1 MLGLCLFGSLV
12 AAAGLGDLGPV
23 PAGTVRVYLV
33 RHGQAFTN
41 LDDPP
46 ALPPD
51 QLDRLTDLGRT
62 HAQSA
67 GRALLGRDIVLV
79 ISSPAGRARETA
91 ELIAT
96 RLGAGA
102 VRIEPRL
109 RPLDLGRGPEKG
121 PLDWDARIAEWKAGR
136 DPAPPGGESLEQVGK
151 RVLEVV
157 ESLRRDHAGRSV
169 ALVAHSE
176 VIASFAGLLRG
187 TPAARRYP
195 PGIDLGS
202 ITVVETAGAGFPTL
216 RLTNSVP
223 LPERV
228 P

>member
-1 MLGLCLFGSLV
+1 MLGLCLFCSLV

-67 GRALLGRDIVLV
+67 ARALLGRDIALV

-109 RPLDLGRGPEKG
+109 RPLDLGRGPEEG

-151 RVLEVV
+151 RVLELV

-169 ALVAHSE
+169 VLVAHSE
-176 VIASFAGLLRG
+176 VIGSFAGLLRG

-202 ITVVETAGAGFPTL
+202 ITVVEAAGAGLPAL

-223 LPERV
+223 LPEKA